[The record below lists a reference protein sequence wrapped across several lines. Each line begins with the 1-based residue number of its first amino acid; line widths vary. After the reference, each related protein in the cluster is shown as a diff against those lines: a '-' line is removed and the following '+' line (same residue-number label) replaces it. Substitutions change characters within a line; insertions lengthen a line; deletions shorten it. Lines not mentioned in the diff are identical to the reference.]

1 MRKLAFAL
9 VLVMTLGSAACGGD
23 GEEPAEETGAT
34 GAAETTGPTAATGT
48 TGEPTGA
55 ECVDLTGTETFTI
68 VMGDDF
74 FEPACFTASA
84 AQGITIV
91 NEGVSIHNFQMV
103 GTMVDVDV
111 AAGETFN
118 GEPIT
123 GVVEPGD
130 YELICEYH
138 ETLGMVGEV
147 TVVA

>member
-1 MRKLAFAL
+1 ML
-9 VLVMTLGSAACGGD
+9 VLTLGLAACGGD
-23 GEEPAEETGAT
+23 GDDPADDTGAT
-34 GAAETTGPTAATGT
+34 GSTAATGPTAATGAT
-48 TGEPTGA
+48 AEPTGP

-84 AQGITIV
+84 AQGITVV

-103 GTMVDVDV
+103 GTEVNVDV

-123 GVVEPGD
+123 GVVEPGV
-130 YELICEYH
+130 YELICTYH